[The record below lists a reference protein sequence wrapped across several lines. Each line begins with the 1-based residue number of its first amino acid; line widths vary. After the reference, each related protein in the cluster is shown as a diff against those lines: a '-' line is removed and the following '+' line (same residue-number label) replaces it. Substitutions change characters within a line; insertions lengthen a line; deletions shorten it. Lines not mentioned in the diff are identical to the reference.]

1 MLDMLEFVPFDE
13 AELRAALDLFQIAV
27 GAPPNGGDGSAGG
40 GVPPEPTPALEHA
53 RDAKAIAA
61 KMKARRALVNDGVVS
76 TSA

>member
-1 MLDMLEFVPFDE
+1 MLDMLQFVPFDE
-13 AELRAALDLFQIAV
+13 AELRAALDLFQIAG
-27 GAPPNGGDGSAGG
+27 GAPPNGGDASAGG
-40 GVPPEPTPALEHA
+40 GVPPEPTPALERA